1 MPSMVHP
8 RAIDG
13 DKPILLRTGD
23 IVAIVLG
30 VGLVVTAVFAWFL
43 IRKKNSR
50 YWLDVVAGFYY
61 NILSVNLVFDVFPLG
76 DHLFYKWYL
85 VVLIGFV

>member
-50 YWLDVVAGFYY
+50 Y
-61 NILSVNLVFDVFPLG
+61 
-76 DHLFYKWYL
+76 
-85 VVLIGFV
+85 

>member
-1 MPSMVHP
+1 MAHYKFHNIMPSMVHP

-50 YWLDVVAGFYY
+50 Y
-61 NILSVNLVFDVFPLG
+61 
-76 DHLFYKWYL
+76 
-85 VVLIGFV
+85 